1 MIRIEL
7 AKRRLFSFS
16 RNFHLILW
24 KNKPDYMEDYIMFEE
39 IMNGFMSFLCTV
51 KKVFDVS
58 YNDKYAG
65 WDEWREIEMFR
76 KTNMGL

>member
-1 MIRIEL
+1 
-7 AKRRLFSFS
+7 
-16 RNFHLILW
+16 
-24 KNKPDYMEDYIMFEE
+24 MFKE

-51 KKVFDVS
+51 KEVFDVS